1 MEQGSYMLIE
11 KGMTIHGSDGDI
23 GTVAEVIA
31 DQGADIFRG
40 LVLTHGLLI
49 HKRAFIPA
57 ENVTGVSGRT
67 VQVNLTK
74 AEAENLPPPTAST
87 SETEATHI

>member
-11 KGMTIHGSDGDI
+11 VGMTIHGSDGDI

-31 DQGADIFRG
+31 DEAADIFRG
-40 LVLTHGLLI
+40 LVLTHGLLLP
-49 HKRAFIPA
+49 KRAFIPA
-57 ENVTGVSGRT
+57 DKVTGVSGRT

-74 AEAENLPPPTAST
+74 ADLEQLPPS
-87 SETEATHI
+87 